1 MATQYQ
7 TLQFEWSVKWSN
19 GVVRGVGNELVELAE
34 LSSASFEIFRLGPQ
48 RGTLECMPQ
57 MCWVF
62 CVLGGGAFEYLS
74 WVFDTSIRTSEICC
88 MS

>member
-7 TLQFEWSVKWSN
+7 TLQFEWSN

-34 LSSASFEIFRLGPQ
+34 LSSASFEIFKLEPQ
-48 RGTLECMPQ
+48 IQMGTLECMPQ

-62 CVLGGGAFEYLS
+62 CLVGGGAFEYLS
-74 WVFDTSIRTSEICC
+74 WVFDTSFRTSEICC